1 MGTAFRSSILAAA
14 VIAAA
19 SSGLCAADPPPSAR
33 CALRLQ
39 VQLSPDVPDPRDP
52 GFLSSL
58 ASNPGYTLTWVS
70 ASGFSVVLELAGPG
84 TDYLCHDEVA
94 QIRKDSRVLQLTVL
108 PAGAAP
114 Q

>member
-1 MGTAFRSSILAAA
+1 MGNTRRSSIVAAA

-19 SSGLCAADPPPSAR
+19 GPGLCAASPPPPAR

-39 VQLSPDVPDPRDP
+39 VQLSPEVPDARDP

-58 ASNPGYTLTWVS
+58 ANNPGYTLTWIG
-70 ASGFSVVLELAGPG
+70 ATGFSVVLELAGPG
-84 TDYLCHDEVA
+84 PDYLCHDEVA
-94 QIRKDSRVLQLTVL
+94 QIRKDARVLQLTVL